1 MRDKAFTDE
10 QLCILMNHPYVARVT
25 PYTLSLTYEFK
36 QLFLQESAR
45 PRMTSRKIFTRY
57 GLGPE
62 LIGESR
68 IKNLGKRIRR
78 EASSPEGLR
87 PVKEYSP
94 QERRKAFAQR
104 DLSRASAA
112 DLRAMQKQ
120 IVELQQEVDFLK
132 KLSAICSVNSRR
144 AGAAP
149 GGAVNDTS

>member
-1 MRDKAFTDE
+1 M
-10 QLCILMNHPYVARVT
+10 
-25 PYTLSLTYEFK
+25 
-36 QLFLQESAR
+36 
-45 PRMTSRKIFTRY
+45 
-57 GLGPE
+57 
-62 LIGESR
+62 
-68 IKNLGKRIRR
+68 
-78 EASSPEGLR
+78 
-87 PVKEYSP
+87 KEYSP